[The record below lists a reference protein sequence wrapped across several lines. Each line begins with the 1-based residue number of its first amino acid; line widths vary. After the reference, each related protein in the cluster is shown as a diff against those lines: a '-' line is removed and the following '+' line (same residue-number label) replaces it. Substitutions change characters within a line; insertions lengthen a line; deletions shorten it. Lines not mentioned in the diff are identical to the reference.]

1 MAKPRIEI
9 ELTTKGASA
18 VQKALGG
25 VLSSVKSW
33 VGGLGA
39 LVGAGLSVR
48 ELTRGL
54 QEAVNTL
61 DAAGAA
67 AQKAG
72 VGVQE
77 LSTLGYAAAI
87 SKANVEQ
94 LEVGLRFLNRS
105 IFEAAQGA
113 QAYTESYQALGVSV
127 RNEDGS
133 LRSSSDVML
142 EIANRFAEMPNGA
155 QKTALAMQLLG
166 KSGSELIPFLN
177 QGAEAIRGL
186 QEEAR
191 VFGVEVTP
199 QAAQAAGD
207 FNDNLQRL
215 QYAVRGM
222 FQQIA
227 AELLPALVA
236 LTDRIVALAKSSQAL
251 GVVGRALS
259 VVLKELAWF
268 LVGAAEAVKV
278 LATAFDILTDYLSVP
293 LFALGRFAGA
303 IYDLGKVV
311 TASVGE
317 MLRQFEALGTIMAAV
332 FARQFGVAARLAK
345 TALKDMTVSAAKAT
359 ADIAG
364 GVARVMDTVVE
375 VGEYAFETHHRA
387 MRKWSDALDA
397 TGTAMIRFE
406 WEMDHAKPPAA
417 ALEAGAFEP
426 GEFDS
431 TTIVRQRT
439 KLELET
445 QAQTLADRRLDLH
458 TSIARLDADRFA
470 SDTERYRQTL
480 AWKRE
485 ELALIEEHIR
495 KLKQRLEL
503 EQDEQTR
510 QLLIQQIRTA
520 ERDQASLGTD
530 LAKQQSQG
538 DPASI
543 RDQLFV
549 AADDMARR
557 IGTLAQQIARSFTSV
572 VGSAI
577 DGIAESMSGLIRGTM
592 DWADALRNVAQTLGT
607 AVVNAI
613 SRMFAEWLVGRAMM
627 AVKNILFSQKEGAA
641 DAAAKAPGALMSSIS
656 SYGVAALVG
665 TAALFAAIAAMSGA
679 FAQGGMVRGPGGPK
693 EDRVLARLSPGEYVI
708 PAERVSQYGTEF
720 FERIR
725 RGEDVVNLGIA
736 AAFAGIQDLTGAQTR
751 PIPRTQGSPTHH
763 ASLGN
768 PNTPGAA
775 PEGSQGQ
782 IGTPPGLAQVLT
794 EQNRLAWQE
803 GTIFGRLASGGLRVD
818 PEAFRHYGEP
828 ALQALGAR
836 LGPQASGGAFG
847 GASPAGARGDTGGG
861 TTDPSKLNLSLVLVD
876 SRNQARQ
883 FLESAEGEARLV
895 EIIRKRRMQVGIPT

>member
-18 VQKALGG
+18 VQKTLSG

-39 LVGAGLSVR
+39 VVGAAFSVR

-54 QEAVNTL
+54 QEAVTAL

-72 VGVQE
+72 VGVKE
-77 LSTLGYAAAI
+77 LSTLGYAATI

-94 LEVGLRFLNRS
+94 LQVGLRFLNRS
-105 IFEAAQGA
+105 IFEAAKGA
-113 QAYTESYQALGVSV
+113 KEYSEAYNQLGVSV

-133 LRSSSDVML
+133 LRSTSEVML
-142 EIANRFAEMPNGA
+142 DIANRFAEMPNGA

-177 QGAEAIRGL
+177 QGAAAIRGL

-215 QYAVRGM
+215 QYAARGM

-236 LTDRIVALAKSSQAL
+236 LTDRIVALAKSSEAL

-259 VVLKELAWF
+259 AVLKEVAWF

-303 IYDLGKVV
+303 LQDLAGIVV
-311 TASVGE
+311 SSVGE
-317 MLRQFEALGTIMAAV
+317 MLRQFEALGNIMAAV
-332 FARQFGVAARLAK
+332 FARQFGVAARLAE
-345 TALKDMTVSAAKAT
+345 TALKDLTVSAAKAT

-364 GVARVMDTVVE
+364 GVARVVGT
-375 VGEYAFETHHRA
+375 VGETADYAAEVQIKA
-387 MRKWSDALDA
+387 ARKWTEALDVA
-397 TGTAMIRFE
+397 GTAMIRFE
-406 WEMDHAKPPAA
+406 WEMDNAMPPAA
-417 ALEAGAFEP
+417 ALDAGAFEP

-431 TTIVRQRT
+431 TVVLRQRT
-439 KLELET
+439 KLELEA
-445 QAQTLADRRLDLH
+445 QAQTLADRRLELT
-458 TSIARLDADRFA
+458 TSIARLETDRFT
-470 SDTERYRQTL
+470 SDTERFRQTL

-485 ELALIEEHIR
+485 ELALVEEHIR
-495 KLKQRLEL
+495 RLKERLEL

-510 QLLIQQIRTA
+510 QLLIQQIRQA
-520 ERDQASLGTD
+520 EREQAGLGTD
-530 LAKQQSQG
+530 IAKQRSQG

-543 RDQLFV
+543 RDQLMV

-592 DWADALRNVAQTLGT
+592 DWADALRNVAQTMGT

-627 AVKNILFSQKEGAA
+627 AVKNILFSQQEGAA

-665 TAALFAAIAAMSGA
+665 TAALFAAVAAMSGA
-679 FAQGGMVRGPGGPK
+679 FAQGGVVRGPGGPK

-725 RGEDVVNLGIA
+725 QGQDVINFALARASA
-736 AAFAGIQDLTGAQTR
+736 AA
-751 PIPRTQGSPTHH
+751 
-763 ASLGN
+763 
-768 PNTPGAA
+768 
-775 PEGSQGQ
+775 
-782 IGTPPGLAQVLT
+782 
-794 EQNRLAWQE
+794 
-803 GTIFGRLASGGLRVD
+803 GRVNVAGLRD
-818 PEAFRHYGEP
+818 YGQP
-828 ALQALGAR
+828 ALQAVEGQMRQITAETALLDAV
-836 LGPQASGGAFG
+836 
-847 GASPAGARGDTGGG
+847 TGGSRDAAPASSPV
-861 TTDPSKLNLSLVLVD
+861 DPSKVNLSLVLVD